1 MNLSQWNADFSNS
14 LLLKAAAIKKYIVV
28 KIKSTAQM
36 SAAKFLI
43 SCGKNSVYKGI
54 ENIKYTTANNG
65 LF

>member
-1 MNLSQWNADFSNS
+1 MKRRLFS
-14 LLLKAAAIKKYIVV
+14 LLLNDAAIKKYIVV

-36 SAAKFLI
+36 SAAKFLV
-43 SCGKNSVYKGI
+43 SFGENGVYKVI